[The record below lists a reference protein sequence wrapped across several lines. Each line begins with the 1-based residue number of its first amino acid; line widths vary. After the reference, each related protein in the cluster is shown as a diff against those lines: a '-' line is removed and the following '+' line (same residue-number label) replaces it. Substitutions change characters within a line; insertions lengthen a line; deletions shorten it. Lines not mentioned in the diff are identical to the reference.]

1 MYKVV
6 QSCVDNSYSLSKL
19 ISNLDY
25 STIIVI
31 NNSKTDSIE
40 HKNNITYIH
49 TTDNSYE
56 LSAFKQIYNH
66 LSFFNKYDQFLFLH
80 DTIEFGPQFEHKLTQ
95 AQTLLSSRK
104 FDWAPLSYNFQCM
117 MGIGHIDFVKDKF
130 GIYNSL
136 PNISKRDAIDIEW
149 YKGQYADYSLHNLA
163 KYPAPLGRNPK
174 VINKQ
179 TDFLHYKNRT
189 KIYFESLDLYKYYN
203 HPKKF
208 L

>member
-1 MYKVV
+1 MIVN
-6 QSCVDNSYSLSKL
+6 NS
-19 ISNLDY
+19 
-25 STIIVI
+25 I
-31 NNSKTDSIE
+31 NNIIEHRDSI
-40 HKNNITYIH
+40 IYIH
-49 TTDNSYE
+49 TTDNIYE
-56 LSAFKQIYNH
+56 LSAFKQIYNS
-66 LSFFNKYDQFLFLH
+66 LSLFDKYDKFLFLH
-80 DTIEFGPQFEHKLTQ
+80 DTIEFGSNFNNKLIETEK
-95 AQTLLSSRK
+95 LLDSRY

-117 MGIGHIDFVKDKF
+117 MGIGHIDFIKNKF

-136 PNISKRDAIDIEW
+136 PIISKQDAIDIEW
-149 YKGQYADYSLHNLA
+149 YKGQYADYSLHNLV

-208 L
+208 V